1 MTATHVF
8 PASTSVS
15 ATINTVRNYTTLVF
29 SFSAGI
35 FLPILERTREVQMSQ
50 VLNLLLNDVVAISAP
65 VSKTPLQLTLYLDG
79 SFDIP

>member
-8 PASTSVS
+8 PASPSVS
-15 ATINTVRNYTTLVF
+15 ATINTVCNYTTPVF

-35 FLPILERTREVQMSQ
+35 FLPILERTRELQMSQ
-50 VLNLLLNDVVAISAP
+50 VLNLLLNDVVTISAP
-65 VSKTPLQLTLYLDG
+65 VFKNQSQLTLYLDG